1 LAPAKAATL
10 AQNVLP
16 QSDGPKL
23 LEKLQLRG
31 GSGISSH
38 SCLRLCSRVR
48 CRDQRFLGTRFA
60 ADSAQEGQGFEP
72 SVPRRGQ
79 HFSGLSRSSV
89 QSRPS
94 VREEGSSARVQGL
107 ESRFP
112 PPSEVSR
119 AIAQRSRTPCQEPLA
134 RRRSCRRASRRCRAQ
149 FFACPVRC
157 RGRRM
162 GLSRF
167 RVLWCGCGGRVL
179 RLYGLRRDFYPAFK
193 LSDALACV
201 GIISSRLCSAPM

>member
-1 LAPAKAATL
+1 MSTSSLDQLELQLEELEVSADPQAAGQKFLAPWRRK
-10 AQNVLP
+10 P
-16 QSDGPKL
+16 GS
-23 LEKLQLRG
+23 QLTRRWRDRD
-31 GSGISSH
+31 SNPRSPVECNIFRD
-38 SCLRLCSRVR
+38 CPVR
-48 CRDQRFLGTRFA
+48 AFRA
-60 ADSAQEGQGFEP
+60 
-72 SVPRRGQ
+72 
-79 HFSGLSRSSV
+79 
-89 QSRPS
+89 RPS

-119 AIAQRSRTPCQEPLA
+119 AIPQRSRTPCQEPLA

-157 RGRRM
+157 RGRRI

-179 RLYGLRRDFYPAFK
+179 RLYGLRRDF
-193 LSDALACV
+193 
-201 GIISSRLCSAPM
+201 

>member
-1 LAPAKAATL
+1 MGRQSRHSLYAANTLRLRARFASKAATPSRKDPRCSVHISL
-10 AQNVLP
+10 SVFMFRRKCRKTVARARSFPAARHDATNLTKVLRETP
-16 QSDGPKL
+16 RWRDRDSNPRSPVECNIFRDCP
-23 LEKLQLRG
+23 
-31 GSGISSH
+31 
-38 SCLRLCSRVR
+38 VR
-48 CRDQRFLGTRFA
+48 AFRA
-60 ADSAQEGQGFEP
+60 
-72 SVPRRGQ
+72 
-79 HFSGLSRSSV
+79 
-89 QSRPS
+89 RPS

-119 AIAQRSRTPCQEPLA
+119 AIPQRSRTPCQEPLA

-157 RGRRM
+157 RGRRI

-179 RLYGLRRDFYPAFK
+179 RLYGLRRDF
-193 LSDALACV
+193 
-201 GIISSRLCSAPM
+201 